1 MKAVIAILFLLR
13 SHTQDHAL
21 NIHERRDT
29 MHLKMMS
36 RKLTPLKS
44 VFAGSAML
52 ALLAGCAAG
61 PMEQSGEDAAVSTEA
76 NYQGTLPCRNCDGI
90 DLDVVMSGE
99 EMDATEA
106 RTFTLNATYR
116 NHPQNPPDENY
127 VGNWEVLTGTPSDP
141 DATVYELTPDGE
153 GQIYY
158 FLRIDPQTLELI
170 DPERPRFENGE
181 MLRLDRQY

>member
-1 MKAVIAILFLLR
+1 MNLK
-13 SHTQDHAL
+13 
-21 NIHERRDT
+21 T
-29 MHLKMMS
+29 M
-36 RKLTPLKS
+36 PLKGL
-44 VFAGSAML
+44 FAGSAML

-61 PMEQSGEDAAVSTEA
+61 PMEQGEQVAQTPEV

-99 EMDATEA
+99 ETDAAEA

-127 VGNWEVLTGTPSDP
+127 TGNWEVLDGTPSDP
-141 DATVYELTPDGE
+141 DATVYELTPNGDG
-153 GQIYY
+153 QVYY

-170 DPERPRFENGE
+170 DPERRRFENGE
-181 MLRLDRQY
+181 MLRLQRQS